1 MDKSTQNII
10 TSGKTKL
17 IYLIAGVATFQI
29 VRILAYQITKD
40 VAAGSVAQAWRFP
53 AYLDMFIGITAP
65 FIAYGLLR
73 KTGLGIWTGAV
84 VWFALS
90 ISDHLGAI
98 TVLAKGSG
106 PAPSMMS
113 NASASIIQ
121 LIVIS
126 LLEFGMILLLT
137 SSKLRKHYNL

>member
-1 MDKSTQNII
+1 MDKSTQNNI
-10 TSGKTKL
+10 TSSKTKL
-17 IYLIAGVATFQI
+17 IYLIAGVAAFQI

-40 VAAGSVAQAWRFP
+40 VAGGSVAQAWLFP
-53 AYLDMFIGITAP
+53 AYMDMFIGITAP
-65 FIAYGLLR
+65 FIAYGLIR
-73 KTGLGIWTGAV
+73 KTGLGIWTSAI

-90 ISDHLGAI
+90 ISDHLDAI

-121 LIVIS
+121 LIVMS

-137 SSKLRKHYNL
+137 SSKLRKNYNV